1 MNLSFYTNFSNSL
14 TQQQAQINTLQQQI
28 STGLSVQTPDQN
40 PEAYQST
47 TLNNDQISTLNNDN
61 TTQAAIQVQLGSV
74 NNIYQSTG
82 NLLNNMQSVVEQA
95 LNGTTSA
102 QNLNALASQVAA
114 ASQQMLGLA
123 NTTSPNGG
131 FLFAGSRGGV
141 APFQSD
147 GSGNIQY
154 FGDGG
159 QSQAAI
165 SPNISAST
173 IANGSVFVS
182 GLSGDGIGS
191 VSATTTNSGTGQI
204 IPQGT
209 VNATAA
215 NAFQAGNAPIT
226 ISFSS
231 GTGTAVNYTAT
242 QGGTT
247 LATGPVSGNTNVQLA
262 GVDYQI
268 TGSPAAG
275 DSFTVAPAR
284 PQSVFTLLKNLHD
297 ALANAGSTPA
307 QVAQTNQ
314 ILNESLA
321 GIAQYQQSVAT
332 AQAQNG
338 VTLQLLGNA
347 SASNTSQSTQLQV
360 NVQNATAV
368 NMPAAITSLDQSLT
382 AMQAAMKAFASV
394 QSLSLFNYI

>member
-14 TQQQAQINTLQQQI
+14 AQQQAQINNLQQQI

-40 PEAYQST
+40 PAAYQNA
-47 TLNNDQISTLNNDN
+47 TLNNDQVSTLTNDN
-61 TTQAAIQVQLGSV
+61 TTQAAIGVQLGSV
-74 NNIYQSTG
+74 NNIYQSAS

-102 QNLNALASQVAA
+102 QNLNALASQVSA
-114 ASQQMLGLA
+114 ASEQMVGLA

-131 FLFAGSRGGV
+131 YLFAGSRGGV
-141 APFQSD
+141 APFQSN
-147 GSGNIQY
+147 GSGNIVY
-154 FGDGG
+154 FGDAG

-165 SPNISAST
+165 SPNISASS

-182 GLSGDGIGS
+182 SLSGDGIGA
-191 VSATTTNSGTGQI
+191 VSAAASNSGTGQM

-209 VNATAA
+209 VNANAA
-215 NAFQAGNAPIT
+215 NAFQAGSAPIT
-226 ISFSS
+226 VSFSS
-231 GTGTAVNYTAT
+231 GAGSLVNYTAT

-247 LATGPVSGNTNVQLA
+247 LATGPVTGNPTVQLA

-275 DSFTVAPAR
+275 DNFTITPAR
-284 PQSVFTLLKNLHD
+284 PQSVFGLLKTLYN
-297 ALANAGSTPA
+297 ALSNAGSTPA

-314 ILNESLA
+314 ILNQSLA
-321 GIAQYQQSVAT
+321 GIAQYQQAVAT

-338 VTLQLLGNA
+338 VTLQLLGNTA
-347 SASNTSQSTQLQV
+347 ASNTNQSTQLQT
-360 NVQNATAV
+360 NIQNETAV
-368 NMPAAITSLDQSLT
+368 NTPAAITSLDQSLT